1 MSRIVSLT
9 VAGLTT
15 LALAVPASAEHI
27 YCTFVGAKQGKFHG
41 DHGLNGDPTQIP
53 VFALTQEVTVPIDTA
68 SGAVSGKRQ
77 HAPLTIVKPLD
88 RSSPQFFA
96 AAVTNETL
104 SSVTC
109 LLYRDVERGAAPTA
123 YFKFVLTSAVITDV
137 KDAGDG
143 ANAGDERGDRGSDRG
158 TERERISFAYR
169 RIEVTDLDSGTTAVD
184 DWTSPI

>member
-1 MSRIVSLT
+1 MLRIASFT
-9 VAGLTT
+9 MAGLAIIG
-15 LALAVPASAEHI
+15 LAAPASAEHI
-27 YCTFVGAKQGKFHG
+27 YCTFTGAKQGKFHG
-41 DHGLNGDPTQIP
+41 DHGLNGDATQIP
-53 VFALTQEVTVPIDTA
+53 AFALTQEVTVPIDTA

-109 LLYRDVERGAAPTA
+109 MLYRDVERGAAPTA
-123 YFKFVLTSAVITDV
+123 YFKFVLSNAVIVDV

-143 ANAGDERGDRGSDRG
+143 ANGGDERGSDHERGN
-158 TERERISFAYR
+158 ERERISFAYR
-169 RIEVTDLDSGTTAVD
+169 KIEVTDLDSGTTAID
-184 DWTSPI
+184 DWSSPI

>member
-1 MSRIVSLT
+1 MLRIVSIT
-9 VAGLTT
+9 VAGLTMLT
-15 LALAVPASAEHI
+15 LAVPASAEHI

-53 VFALTQEVTVPIDTA
+53 VYALTQEVTVPLDTA
-68 SGAVSGKRQ
+68 TGAVSGKRQ
-77 HAPLTIVKPLD
+77 HSPLTIVKPLD

-109 LLYRDVERGAAPTA
+109 MLYRDVERGAAPTA
-123 YFKFVLTSAVITDV
+123 YFKFVLTNATIVDL

-143 ANAGDERGDRGSDRG
+143 ANGGDERGSERDRGN
-158 TERERISFAYR
+158 ERERISFAYR
-169 RIEVTDLDSGTTAVD
+169 RIEVTDLDSGTTAID

>member
-1 MSRIVSLT
+1 MLRIVSLT
-9 VAGLTT
+9 VSGLTL
-15 LALAVPASAEHI
+15 LALTVPASAEHI
-27 YCTFVGAKQGKFHG
+27 YCTFIGAKQGKFHG

-53 VFALTQEVTVPIDTA
+53 VYALTQEVTVPLDTA

-77 HAPLTIVKPLD
+77 HSPLTIVKPLD

-109 LLYRDVERGAAPTA
+109 MLYRDVERGVQPTA
-123 YFKFVLTSAVITDV
+123 YFKFVLTNATIVDV

-143 ANAGDERGDRGSDRG
+143 ANGVEERGGERGN
-158 TERERISFAYR
+158 ERERISFAYR
-169 RIEVTDLDSGTTAVD
+169 RIEVTDLDSGTTAID

>member
-1 MSRIVSLT
+1 MLRSVSSIT
-9 VAGLTT
+9 AGLVM

-53 VFALTQEVTVPIDTA
+53 AFALTQEVTVPLDIAT
-68 SGAVSGKRQ
+68 GAVSGKRQ
-77 HAPLTIVKPLD
+77 HSPLTIIKSLD

-96 AAVTNETL
+96 AAVSNETL

-109 LLYRDVERGAAPTA
+109 MLDRDVERGVQPTA
-123 YFKFVLTSAVITDV
+123 YFKFVLTQATIVDV

-143 ANAGDERGDRGSDRG
+143 ANGGDERGGEHERGS
-158 TERERISFAYR
+158 ERERISFAYR
-169 RIEVTDLDSGTTAVD
+169 KIEVTDLDSGTTAID

>member
-1 MSRIVSLT
+1 MLRIVSFT
-9 VAGLTT
+9 VTGLAMVG
-15 LALAVPASAEHI
+15 LAAPASAEHI

-53 VFALTQEVTVPIDTA
+53 AFALTQEVTVPLDTA
-68 SGAVSGKRQ
+68 TGGVSGKRQ
-77 HAPLTIVKPLD
+77 HTPLTIIKSLD

-109 LLYRDVERGAAPTA
+109 MLYRDVERGAQPTA
-123 YFKFVLTSAVITDV
+123 YFKFVLTSAAIVDV

-143 ANAGDERGDRGSDRG
+143 ANGGDERGGERERGS
-158 TERERISFAYR
+158 ERERISFAYR
-169 RIEVTDLDSGTTAVD
+169 KIEVTDLDSGTPAVD
-184 DWTSPI
+184 DWLSP

>member
-1 MSRIVSLT
+1 MLRIVSSIT
-9 VAGLTT
+9 AGLAM

-41 DHGLNGDPTQIP
+41 DHGLNGDSTQIP
-53 VFALTQEVTVPIDTA
+53 VFALTQEVTVPFDTA
-68 SGAVSGKRQ
+68 TGAVSGKRQ
-77 HAPLTIVKPLD
+77 HTPLTIIKPLD

-109 LLYRDVERGAAPTA
+109 MLYRDVERGAQPSA
-123 YFKFVLTSAVITDV
+123 YFKFVLTSATIVDV

-143 ANAGDERGDRGSDRG
+143 ANVGDERGSERGS
-158 TERERISFAYR
+158 ERERISFAYR
-169 RIEVTDLDSGTTAVD
+169 KIEVTDLDSGTTAID
-184 DWTSPI
+184 DWLSL

>member
-1 MSRIVSLT
+1 MLRIVSFT
-9 VAGLTT
+9 MTGLAM
-15 LALAVPASAEHI
+15 LGLAVPASAEHI

-53 VFALTQEVTVPIDTA
+53 AFALTQEVTVPLDTA
-68 SGAVSGKRQ
+68 TGGVSGKRQ
-77 HAPLTIVKPLD
+77 HTPLTIIKPLD

-109 LLYRDVERGAAPTA
+109 MLYRDVERGAQPSA
-123 YFKFVLTSAVITDV
+123 YFKFVLTGATIVDV

-143 ANAGDERGDRGSDRG
+143 ANGGDERGS
-158 TERERISFAYR
+158 ERERISFAYR
-169 RIEVTDLDSGTTAVD
+169 KIEVTDLDSGTTAID
-184 DWTSPI
+184 DWLSL